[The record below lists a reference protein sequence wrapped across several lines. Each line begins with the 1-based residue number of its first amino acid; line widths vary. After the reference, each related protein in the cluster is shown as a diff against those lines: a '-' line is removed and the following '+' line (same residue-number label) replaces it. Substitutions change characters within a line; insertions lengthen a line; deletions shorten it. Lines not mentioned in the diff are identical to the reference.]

1 MFWKFD
7 NQGIKNAQ
15 KRIDSI
21 ENMPTQQVESITTPS
36 TAKPAPKPE

>member
-7 NQGIKNAQ
+7 NQGIKDAQ
-15 KRIDSI
+15 KSIDSI
-21 ENMPTQQVESITTPS
+21 ENMPTQQVESITTSS